1 MNTLRH
7 FIWILGWVPRRLLLS
22 WTSLLLLASLT
33 DGFGIFLLVPLLAIM
48 TGDEATSGIAARI
61 VEVLDTFSIPASVP
75 SLLFIFVLLIALRS
89 FIQFRRDRVS
99 LILRNQLVDRLR
111 ETCIEQIFRAN
122 WRWITSERRTD
133 HMHVVTSEVSRIG
146 SGMVTMV
153 TLLTGLTTLVA
164 YFGAAL
170 ILSPGSALLFA
181 LAGLVGFLAMSGIR
195 ANAATFGQQQLGA
208 ARQLTGMVQQ
218 SFVGMKLAKILG
230 DEERQISQLSATI
243 ARLREAQVCF
253 GIQSS
258 AMQGVQ
264 QAIGATILAIYVYIG
279 FVHLDLGLPYLLTLT
294 LLFSRLL
301 PLALNLNRNLHSWLN
316 TAPSVHSV
324 RTFIAES
331 AVQAEANNEAAGA
344 PLNLESQVTL
354 RDVCVHYAG
363 RDTPALD
370 HVTLSFSANTTT
382 IISGPSG
389 AGKSTLADVLM
400 GLITPDQGQ
409 LIIDGEPISE
419 ANVQAWRRA
428 IAYVPQEVI
437 LFHDTIRTNL
447 KMAAPS
453 ATDAQLYEALD
464 KASAGFVR
472 NLPEGLETIVGDN
485 GLRLSG
491 GERQRLALA
500 RGLLQSPA
508 ILILDEAT
516 SALDPKN
523 QTEIA
528 SVLKGLK
535 PDLTIV
541 ILGHN
546 LHAFDFADQI
556 VTLEAGRIKTATD
569 GLPRRKPPAQLRH
582 PQTPSKTSS

>member
-1 MNTLRH
+1 MNALRQ
-7 FIWILGWVPRRLLLS
+7 FVWILGWVPRKQLGA
-22 WTSLLLLASLT
+22 WISLLLLSTLT
-33 DGFGIFLLVPLLAIM
+33 DGFGIFLLVPLLAVM
-48 TGDEATSGIAARI
+48 TGDEATSGISARI
-61 VEVLDTFSIPASVP
+61 FDVLDAFSIPATVS
-75 SLLFIFVLLIALRS
+75 SLLCIFVVLIAVRS
-89 FIQFRRDRVS
+89 LIQFWRDRVS
-99 LILRNQLVDRLR
+99 LVLRTQLTDRLR
-111 ETCIEQIFRAN
+111 ETCIEQVFRAN

-146 SGMVTMV
+146 SGVVTMV
-153 TLLTGLTTLVA
+153 SLLTGLATLVA
-164 YFGAAL
+164 YFGVAL
-170 ILSPGSALLFA
+170 ILSPGSAVLFA
-181 LAGLVGFLAMSGIR
+181 LAGLIGFLAMSGLR
-195 ANAATFGQQQLGA
+195 ANATNLGEQQLGA
-208 ARQLTGMVQQ
+208 ARQLTGSVQQ

-243 ARLREAQVCF
+243 ARLREAQVRF

-258 AMQGVQ
+258 AMQGAQ
-264 QAIGATILAIYVYIG
+264 QAMGATILAIYVYIG
-279 FVHLDLGLPYLLTLT
+279 FVHLDLGLPHLLTLI

-301 PLALNLNRNLHSWLN
+301 PLALVLNRNLHIWLN
-316 TAPSVHSV
+316 IAPSVQSV

-331 AVQAEANNEAAGA
+331 AVQAEANPEAQGA
-344 PLNLESQVTL
+344 PLGLESQVTL
-354 RDVCVHYAG
+354 QDVCVHYAG
-363 RDTPALD
+363 RDVPAMD
-370 HVTLSFSANTTT
+370 HVTLSFHANTTT
-382 IISGPSG
+382 VISGPSG

-400 GLITPDQGQ
+400 GLIKPEHGQ
-409 LIIDGEPISE
+409 LIIDGEPLSQARI
-419 ANVQAWRRA
+419 QAWRRA
-428 IAYVPQEVI
+428 IAYVPQEVM
-437 LFHDTIRTNL
+437 LFHDTIRANL

-453 ATDAQLYEALD
+453 VTDAQIFEALD

-472 NLPEGLETIVGDN
+472 ELPDGLDTIVGDN

-535 PDLTIV
+535 QDLTIV

-556 VTLEAGRIKTATD
+556 VTLEEGRISSLQAATAV
-569 GLPRRKPPAQLRH
+569 Q
-582 PQTPSKTSS
+582 